1 MRSPRGLDQKIVPN
15 IGGAYN
21 WLTPDTQTKYAET
34 AIKMS
39 CQANSLFPGSFQLQH
54 WAKSRIHDKMQALAQ
69 LNIGPDPM
77 GMMTGNTGL
86 VCSGKLGYLVQIPDV
101 NQKKPM
107 PGMPEKISGTTVRA
121 SLDSEFNVD
130 TTVEMRS
137 AEMPISLGVRAKYN
151 LNKDDLKLGLLAR
164 GFLKFFWLG
173 FECFP
178 VVILRNQKMLSKTT
192 FSIDQLW

>member
-1 MRSPRGLDQKIVPN
+1 
-15 IGGAYN
+15 
-21 WLTPDTQTKYAET
+21 
-34 AIKMS
+34 
-39 CQANSLFPGSFQLQH
+39 
-54 WAKSRIHDKMQALAQ
+54 MQALAQ

-86 VCSGKLGYLVQIPDV
+86 VCSGKVGYLVQIPDV

-151 LNKDDLKLGLLAR
+151 LNKDDLKLGLLAWR
-164 GFLKFFWLG
+164 FLTFFG
-173 FECFP
+173 
-178 VVILRNQKMLSKTT
+178 
-192 FSIDQLW
+192 